1 MLLLKYTKELI
12 LKLIIIH
19 CSATPDGRETTAAD
33 IHQWHSEPPR
43 NWSGIGY
50 HYVIKLDGTVEAG
63 RPEYWQG
70 AHASG
75 HNEDS
80 IGICMIGTERF
91 TVNQYSSLKNKIKRL
106 QNKYPNIKVIGHN
119 QVSDKTCPGFN
130 VQEWLIH
137 QELI

>member
-1 MLLLKYTKELI
+1 MLLLNYTKELI

-19 CSATPDGRETTAAD
+19 SSATPDGRETTAA
-33 IHQWHSEPPR
+33 
-43 NWSGIGY
+43 
-50 HYVIKLDGTVEAG
+50 EAG

-119 QVSDKTCPGFN
+119 QVSDKTCPGFD

-137 QELI
+137 QDLI